1 MTGESTA
8 MPVDIEAKLRQ
19 VYLGESFS
27 AVSASLATYQGREW
41 NRVIRCIIYL
51 SNGDPTRIPYFIGI
65 AGEDYR
71 DVIYWA
77 EYDKNGQKARDFNQ
91 PFGQS

>member
-1 MTGESTA
+1 VTAESIT
-8 MPVDIEAKLRQ
+8 MPVDIETKLRQ
-19 VYLGESFS
+19 VYPGESFS

-51 SNGDPTRIPYFIGI
+51 SSGDPTRISHFVGI

-77 EYDKNGQKARDFNQ
+77 EYYKNDHKVR
-91 PFGQS
+91 